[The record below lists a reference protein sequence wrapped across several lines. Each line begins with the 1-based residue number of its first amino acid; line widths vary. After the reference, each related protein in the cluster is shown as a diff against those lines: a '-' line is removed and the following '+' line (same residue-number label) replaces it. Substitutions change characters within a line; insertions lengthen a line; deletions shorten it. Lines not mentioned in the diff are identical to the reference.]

1 MSSPGDSLVFN
12 LPRIRRC
19 DSSDFCQVLHC
30 TYIHSQ
36 PIMISTWRLTSEL
49 QSKVSQVAMAPMEAC
64 GAP

>member
-12 LPRIRRC
+12 LPRISGC